1 MNVFAGRSVG
11 RQLRCE
17 SCKATLVT
25 LDSDEAAESSSIV
38 SNKVPEPPA
47 KVRSTIVNADEL
59 FNSVNRGG
67 LAHLTEI
74 NLTVCALAYCFFQ
87 QVNDADDKLT
97 KFLTVDNQREA
108 FVKNVQD
115 ILQNDP
121 SFGCLLKVKCSRN
134 HNIFAPLAKTFFN
147 CCVQN
152 LRRRL
157 FTCESVNFIPPD
169 DSGITCNSS
178 QKKKLRKLTSKTNI
192 EK

>member
-67 LAHLTEI
+67 LAHPTEI
-74 NLTVCALAYCFFQ
+74 NLTICALAYCFFQ
-87 QVNDADDKLT
+87 QVNDSDDKLT
-97 KFLTVDNQREA
+97 KF
-108 FVKNVQD
+108 
-115 ILQNDP
+115 
-121 SFGCLLKVKCSRN
+121 
-134 HNIFAPLAKTFFN
+134 
-147 CCVQN
+147 
-152 LRRRL
+152 
-157 FTCESVNFIPPD
+157 
-169 DSGITCNSS
+169 
-178 QKKKLRKLTSKTNI
+178 
-192 EK
+192 